1 MDASLLKTL
10 GLLDCIIIQRMN
22 TNEFEVLYMSNNWA
36 TELLPEAVGI
46 FTFSEDSSPYL
57 LDFLIDANNLWN
69 SEKDGKID
77 SGIWSE
83 QLPSQLIRL
92 EATAFYKNKNQFLQI
107 NKIDASYDEKQKTLQ
122 IARELMFSADKI
134 SEQHEYLHAKM
145 DELLSGPTQTF
156 FLKQQIS
163 QALEQTDLGV
173 AILTPDLQIVNSNP
187 ALKALFSDSNIKIN
201 IPEDRLVIELFK
213 TQYPECE
220 RIFSTGS
227 AWSGELYWLNP
238 PRHGKWLKMTIH
250 PIMSANQVI
259 QYWLLSVSDITQ
271 IKFLQK
277 RNEKLVHFDA
287 VTDLPNRQFFWR
299 KLEEKVNHS
308 LPFCLLYCDIKNF
321 KRINELYG
329 HQIGDQVIKEL
340 ASRLNSITQ
349 GDDLLARIGGTEFA
363 VIMNLKESSPS
374 QSIKY
379 QEQCSKFAE
388 ELINACRIPFY
399 PAPGQKCEVGLNV
412 GAAVFPLD
420 SSNAEELMK
429 YADLAVYSAKKH
441 KSQSSIQFYSKQLI
455 EASRKRIEME
465 DALRDAIKN
474 QEFEIFLQPILDL
487 PTNKIVKAE
496 ALIRWRQNG
505 HALVSPEEFIP
516 LAEQTGLIIPI
527 GKWVISEAFR
537 LLAQLNKQGESIS
550 IAINLSPRQI
560 GDRQLFEFIRSNVDE
575 YKINAQKV
583 EFELTEGVLIDNYEK
598 VHLLLEQIHELG
610 MKVSIDD
617 FGTGYS
623 SLSYLQK
630 LRIDHLKI
638 DRAFI
643 KELTDSS
650 KEGDFAL
657 ILAIIS
663 MAKSLN
669 LGVIAEGV
677 ETQVQRNFL
686 VTNNCNV
693 AQGYLF
699 SPPLP
704 FIDFCQLLKGNS

>member
-10 GLLDCIIIQRMN
+10 GLLDCIIIQRVN
-22 TNEFEVLYMSNNWA
+22 TNEFEVLYMSNKWA

-46 FTFSEDSSPYL
+46 FSFSEDSSPYL
-57 LDFLIDANNLWN
+57 LDFLIDANSLWKA
-69 SEKDGKID
+69 EKDGKIE

-92 EATAFYKNKNQFLQI
+92 EATAFCKNKNQFLQI
-107 NKIDASYDEKQKTLQ
+107 NKIDASYKEKQKTLQ

-156 FLKQQIS
+156 SLKQQIS

-173 AILTPDLQIVNSNP
+173 AILTPELQLINSNP
-187 ALKALFSDSNIKIN
+187 ALKALFTDSNIKIN
-201 IPEDRLVIELFK
+201 IPEDRLVIELFR

-220 RIFSTGS
+220 RIFATGS
-227 AWSGELYWLNP
+227 TWSGELYWLNP

-271 IKFLQK
+271 IKFLLK

-287 VTDLPNRQFFWR
+287 VTDLPNRQFFWK
-299 KLEEKVNHS
+299 KLEEKVNQNS
-308 LPFCLLYCDIKNF
+308 PFCLLYCDIKKF

-340 ASRLNSITQ
+340 AGRLNSITQ

-363 VIMNLKESSPS
+363 VIMNLKESSHS
-374 QSIKY
+374 QYIKY

-388 ELINACRIPFY
+388 ELINVCRIPFY

-420 SSNAEELMK
+420 SSDAEELMK

-474 QEFEIFLQPILDL
+474 KEFEIFLQPILDL
-487 PTNKIVKAE
+487 SNNKIVKAE
-496 ALIRWRQNG
+496 ALIRWRQDGN
-505 HALVSPEEFIP
+505 ALVSPEEFIP

-537 LLAQLNKQGESIS
+537 LLAELNEQGESIS

-560 GDRQLFEFIRSNVDE
+560 SDRQLFEFIQSNVDE
-575 YKINAQKV
+575 YKINARKV

-598 VHLLLEQIHELG
+598 VHLLLDQIHELG

-643 KELTDSS
+643 KELTESS

-669 LGVIAEGV
+669 LEVIAEGV
-677 ETQVQRNFL
+677 ETQIQRNFL

-704 FIDFCQLLKGNS
+704 FIEFCQLLKGKS

>member
-10 GLLDCIIIQRMN
+10 GLLDCIIIQRVN

-57 LDFLIDANNLWN
+57 LDFLIDAKNLWN

-107 NKIDASYDEKQKTLQ
+107 NKIDTSYEEKQKTLQ

-173 AILTPDLQIVNSNP
+173 AILTPELQIVNSNP
-187 ALKALFSDSNIKIN
+187 ALKALFTDSNIKIN
-201 IPEDRLVIELFK
+201 IPEDRLVIELFR

-227 AWSGELYWLNP
+227 TWSGELYWLNP

-259 QYWLLSVSDITQ
+259 QYWILSVSDITQ
-271 IKFLQK
+271 IKFLLK

-287 VTDLPNRQFFWR
+287 VTDLPNRQFFWK
-299 KLEEKVNHS
+299 KLEEKVNQS

-329 HQIGDQVIKEL
+329 HQIGDQAIKEL

-363 VIMNLKESSPS
+363 VIMNLKEGSPS

-388 ELINACRIPFY
+388 ELINSCRIPFY
-399 PAPGQKCEVGLNV
+399 PAPGQKCEIGLNV

-429 YADLAVYSAKKH
+429 YADLAVYSAKKQ

-465 DALRDAIKN
+465 DALRVAIKN

-487 PTNKIVKAE
+487 STNKIVKAE
-496 ALIRWRQNG
+496 ALIRWRQKG

-560 GDRQLFEFIRSNVDE
+560 SDRQLFEFIQSNVDE

-643 KELTDSS
+643 KELTESS

>member
-107 NKIDASYDEKQKTLQ
+107 NKIDASYEEKQKTLQ

-259 QYWLLSVSDITQ
+259 Q
-271 IKFLQK
+271 
-277 RNEKLVHFDA
+277 
-287 VTDLPNRQFFWR
+287 
-299 KLEEKVNHS
+299 
-308 LPFCLLYCDIKNF
+308 
-321 KRINELYG
+321 
-329 HQIGDQVIKEL
+329 
-340 ASRLNSITQ
+340 
-349 GDDLLARIGGTEFA
+349 
-363 VIMNLKESSPS
+363 
-374 QSIKY
+374 
-379 QEQCSKFAE
+379 
-388 ELINACRIPFY
+388 
-399 PAPGQKCEVGLNV
+399 
-412 GAAVFPLD
+412 
-420 SSNAEELMK
+420 
-429 YADLAVYSAKKH
+429 
-441 KSQSSIQFYSKQLI
+441 
-455 EASRKRIEME
+455 
-465 DALRDAIKN
+465 
-474 QEFEIFLQPILDL
+474 
-487 PTNKIVKAE
+487 
-496 ALIRWRQNG
+496 
-505 HALVSPEEFIP
+505 
-516 LAEQTGLIIPI
+516 
-527 GKWVISEAFR
+527 
-537 LLAQLNKQGESIS
+537 
-550 IAINLSPRQI
+550 
-560 GDRQLFEFIRSNVDE
+560 
-575 YKINAQKV
+575 
-583 EFELTEGVLIDNYEK
+583 
-598 VHLLLEQIHELG
+598 
-610 MKVSIDD
+610 
-617 FGTGYS
+617 
-623 SLSYLQK
+623 
-630 LRIDHLKI
+630 
-638 DRAFI
+638 
-643 KELTDSS
+643 
-650 KEGDFAL
+650 
-657 ILAIIS
+657 
-663 MAKSLN
+663 
-669 LGVIAEGV
+669 
-677 ETQVQRNFL
+677 
-686 VTNNCNV
+686 
-693 AQGYLF
+693 
-699 SPPLP
+699 
-704 FIDFCQLLKGNS
+704 